1 METTERTDLTEEDV
15 TDAMYDSLNTKKHLK
30 SKKETKE
37 ENYSE
42 IGNVS

>member
-15 TDAMYDSLNTKKHLK
+15 ADAMYDSLNTKKKLK
-30 SKKETKE
+30 SNKETKE

>member
-1 METTERTDLTEEDV
+1 METIEKTDLTQEYV
-15 TDAMYDSLNTKKHLK
+15 TDAMYDSLNTKKYLK
-30 SKKETKE
+30 SKKETKQ